1 MPECSHKDRST
12 LRLTCEPEE
21 KLESKDDPN
30 AVIRRQ
36 KQPNNGNR
44 LSMVSTDSDRKSTV
58 SSDSVEV
65 LGSTSPDSET
75 SPSKVRNS
83 GSYES
88 SVEILSSSSVEILNS
103 EDPSR

>member
-1 MPECSHKDRST
+1 M
-12 LRLTCEPEE
+12 LRLSYDATEE
-21 KLESKDDPN
+21 KPIQEPAKDDSM

-36 KQPNNGNR
+36 KKPSNGNR
-44 LSMVSTDSDRKSTV
+44 LSMVSNESDRKSTV

-65 LGSTSPDSET
+65 LGSTSTNTPDSDT